1 MFYSSYFLFFSP
13 LSLDLERDSLLLFD
27 FLVFLCL
34 SLEDLDLELLEEL
47 EEDLLLLL
55 CFFLLYSRS

>member
-1 MFYSSYFLFFSP
+1 
-13 LSLDLERDSLLLFD
+13 LLLFD